1 MKQKFIDEEIA
12 LRACTILFIIGI
24 LLGILL
30 GRITA

>member
-12 LRACTILFIIGI
+12 LRIGTILFIIGI
-24 LLGILL
+24 AVGMFL